1 MLGLFPAVI
10 SGGEGGRAGHEVAL
24 RLGEEKS
31 ATEDGCELIRRIWEA
46 GRRVLGDAKFHAR

>member
-1 MLGLFPAVI
+1 MI